1 LKITTFDEYLVDF
14 EPEIQERLIELHEF
28 ICNLVPE
35 AKVTINYGIPTFV
48 FNGNLVHFGG
58 YKNHI

>member
-1 LKITTFDEYLVDF
+1 MKITTFDEYLVDF

-28 ICNLVPE
+28 NCNFVPE